1 MKTPNADLVSSQG
14 ASKEKKQLVVLGVL
28 LAVLAVVLGA
38 QFSAAEDGVAEAQP
52 ALAEAVTG
60 LEGSVDRINEGRD
73 LLTEVPDNQ
82 ALSDTTQDQG
92 VTKSPFQSFWN
103 TAQPI
108 ETTVEEI
115 PAPSITLNGT
125 ITSGRRPV
133 AIIDGQTKF
142 IGDQIA
148 GWRLKDIGS
157 REVKLESPT
166 KAVVTVAMP
175 LLQVKNRRNP

>member
-28 LAVLAVVLGA
+28 VAVLAVVMGA
-38 QFSAAEDGVAEAQP
+38 QFSSAEDGVASAQP

-60 LEGSVDRINEGRD
+60 LEGSVERINEGKD
-73 LLTEVPDNQ
+73 MLSEVPDNQ
-82 ALSDTTQDQG
+82 ALSNASGDQG
-92 VTKSPFQSFWN
+92 VKKSPFQSFWSSD
-103 TAQPI
+103 QPI

-115 PAPSITLNGT
+115 PAPSVTLNGT
-125 ITSGRRPV
+125 ITSGRKPV
-133 AIIDGQTKF
+133 AIIDGQTRF
-142 IGDQIA
+142 IGDQIS

-175 LLQVKNRRNP
+175 LLQLKNRRNP